1 MRNSELNEIEARA
14 ADWIAERDRCD
25 GQLHPVRQAELD
37 TWLAAATAHRVAWL
51 RLDQAWQRAERLRAL
66 QPAAPLLPPAPPPPR
81 RRSMPSGPDGE
92 RRGAGGLG
100 GLGGGDGA
108 ADFGGRGG
116 RTSGSGWAGLRAGA
130 GAWLGARSGLQ
141 RGAAGLGLA
150 TLALVVGLQLT
161 PSDSPMDHRTER
173 GQREL
178 VTLADGTR
186 LTLNTA
192 TQLRSAVTPQ
202 ARQVWLERGE
212 AFFDVAHD
220 AKRPFVIH
228 AGHQTVTVLGT
239 KFSLYREGD
248 KLRVAVLEGRV
259 QVQGDQVSRPTVL
272 TRDHAAL
279 ADAGSVLVT
288 QQTPQQLQAS
298 LGWLQGK
305 LVFNEV
311 SLAEAAR
318 QFNRYGHKQL
328 VIQDDA
334 AARIAIGG
342 VFDASNVDA
351 FARLLHAGF
360 GLEVKVVGEE
370 IRVGSAAGA

>member
-81 RRSMPSGPDGE
+81 RRSVPSGPDGE

-100 GLGGGDGA
+100 G
-108 ADFGGRGG
+108 
-116 RTSGSGWAGLRAGA
+116 WAGLRAGA
-130 GAWLGARSGLQ
+130 SAWLGARSGLQ
-141 RGAAGLGLA
+141 CGAAGLGLA

-161 PSDSPMDHRTER
+161 PADSPLDHRTER

-259 QVQGDQVSRPTVL
+259 QVQGDQGSRPTLL